1 MHAIAGKKRTKAKS
15 VYVRG
20 MILKEKWKKGRGSDE
35 KKMLLS
41 LSLFSSAGKLK
52 RKMEGLR
59 RHYASTPHSILVL
72 MYELNV
78 LHSAIEYEN

>member
-1 MHAIAGKKRTKAKS
+1 MLLR
-15 VYVRG
+15 
-20 MILKEKWKKGRGSDE
+20 EKWKKGRSDDE

-41 LSLFSSAGKLK
+41 LSLLSSAERLK

-72 MYELNV
+72 MYELNA
-78 LHSAIEYEN
+78 LGSAIEDDSL